1 MKRFIT
7 GLLLAL
13 SLLATG
19 LPTATHAAEV
29 TQFTGGILSADF
41 AGLEPSDRCM
51 QSAVSF
57 FAADGTSG
65 PGKGDTIAWIYLL
78 IGRYNTCTGESL
90 ALAEGSARLD
100 GAAIQVTKH
109 LDTAS
114 LQGTVN
120 VTDMFT
126 GATFPVMLDVTW
138 TGVGNTTYIR
148 QRTQITK
155 PGFTLNSNGSMAVRS
170 ADAAGTV
177 MAPWGPATSAPAY
190 TGEMRWISN
199 STLTLDK

>member
-1 MKRFIT
+1 M
-7 GLLLAL
+7 
-13 SLLATG
+13 S
-19 LPTATHAAEV
+19 
-29 TQFTGGILSADF
+29 S
-41 AGLEPSDRCM
+41 S
-51 QSAVSF
+51 VSF
-57 FAADGTSG
+57 YALDGTSG
-65 PGKGDTIAWIYLL
+65 PGKGDTSAWISLA
-78 IGRYNTCTGESL
+78 IGRYNTCTNETL
-90 ALAEGSARLD
+90 ALATGFARLD
-100 GAAIQVTKH
+100 GAVIQVTKH

-148 QRTQITK
+148 QRTQIAK

-177 MAPWGPATSAPAY
+177 TAPWGNATSAPAY
-190 TGEMRWISN
+190 TASMRWVSN